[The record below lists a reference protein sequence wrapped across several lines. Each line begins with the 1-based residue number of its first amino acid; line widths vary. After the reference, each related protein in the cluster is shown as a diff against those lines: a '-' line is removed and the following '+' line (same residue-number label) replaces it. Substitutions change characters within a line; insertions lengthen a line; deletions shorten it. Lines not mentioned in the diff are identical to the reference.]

1 MKVILTSYKDK
12 KQHSFEVEGKTL
24 VKDLIKKLE
33 KEIGEY
39 ATNIQL
45 LFSSQML
52 EEQNNLDFYNIKDND
67 TIFYLYKKVK
77 KTKSKN
83 NNNINKKQEINT
95 NTIFQENKPI
105 EIGNDIDNDNLNI
118 KLKYIVLLLKL

>member
-1 MKVILTSYKDK
+1 MKIILTSYKDK

-52 EEQNNLDFYNIKDND
+52 EEQNNLDFYNIK
-67 TIFYLYKKVK
+67 IMIQFFIYIK
-77 KTKSKN
+77 KSK
-83 NNNINKKQEINT
+83 KQNPKI
-95 NTIFQENKPI
+95 II
-105 EIGNDIDNDNLNI
+105 I
-118 KLKYIVLLLKL
+118 

>member
-24 VKDLIKKLE
+24 VKDLINKLE

-45 LFSSQML
+45 LFSSQM
-52 EEQNNLDFYNIKDND
+52 FRR
-67 TIFYLYKKVK
+67 
-77 KTKSKN
+77 TK
-83 NNNINKKQEINT
+83 
-95 NTIFQENKPI
+95 
-105 EIGNDIDNDNLNI
+105 
-118 KLKYIVLLLKL
+118 